1 MKIRIY
7 TFTCTLLLAI
17 AAYAQE
23 YTDTIGTDDTLLP
36 EGMQMYELDSLLNDW
51 MTRNYLTN
59 VENCLSTG
67 VNPSFDDETYAKRLS
82 RLPNV
87 IEMPYNETVRKY
99 IDRYCERLRPSVSIM
114 LGACNFYNPIF
125 EEALESYQV
134 PLELRNLPIIE
145 SALHPNAVSRAGA
158 VGLWQFMIG
167 TAKKYGL
174 EVTSLI
180 DERKD
185 PVKASYAAAR
195 FLKDLYDIFGDWSL
209 AIAAYNCGP
218 GNVSKAIRRSGGKK
232 DFWGIYQY
240 LPAETRGYVPAF
252 IAANYVMSY
261 YCDHNICPVG
271 TTLPQATDTLLLK
284 KNVRMEQIAATC
296 DISIEEL
303 RALNPQ
309 YRTTLIP
316 GDSHDCILR
325 MPSDKINAFIDAGDS
340 IYVKPTYTPAIKE
353 VAYTDDN
360 NVGSR
365 SSKSR
370 SSRKGKSGKSSSGG
384 SVSVRKG
391 DTLSAIAKRNHT
403 TVAALKKANNLKG
416 DKISIGQKLK
426 LK

>member
-1 MKIRIY
+1 MKIRLF
-7 TFTCTLLLAI
+7 TVTCTFLLALTI
-17 AAYAQE
+17 QAQE
-23 YTDTIGTDDTLLP
+23 YTDTNDNEEELLP
-36 EGMQMYELDSLLNDW
+36 EGLQMYELDSLLNDW
-51 MTRNYLTN
+51 MTRSYLTN

-67 VNPSFDDETYAKRLS
+67 VNPEFDHETYAQRLS

-185 PVKASYAAAR
+185 PVKSSYAAAHY
-195 FLKDLYDIFGDWSL
+195 LKDLYDIFGDWSL

-232 DFWGIYQY
+232 DFWGLYPY

-252 IAANYVMSY
+252 IAANYVMNY

-271 TTLPQATDTLLLK
+271 TTLPQTTDTLLLK

-296 DISIEEL
+296 DISINEL

-325 MPSDKINAFIDAGDS
+325 MPSEKINAFIDAGDS
-340 IYVKPTYTPAIKE
+340 IYVKPSYTSSIKE
-353 VAYTDDN
+353 IALTEDN
-360 NVGSR
+360 N
-365 SSKSR
+365 SKTTK
-370 SSRKGKSGKSSSGG
+370 SRKGKNGRSNSSGG
-384 SVSVRKG
+384 SVSVKKG
-391 DTLSAIAKRNHT
+391 DTLSEIARRNHT
-403 TVAALKKANNLKG
+403 TVSALKKANRLKS

>member
-1 MKIRIY
+1 MKIRLF
-7 TFTCTLLLAI
+7 TLTCTLLLALTTH
-17 AAYAQE
+17 AQDF
-23 YTDTIGTDDTLLP
+23 TDTNDNDESLLP

-59 VENCLSTG
+59 VENCMSTG
-67 VNPSFDDETYAKRLS
+67 VNPEFDHETYAQRLS

-87 IEMPYNETVRKY
+87 IAMPYNETVRRY
-99 IDRYCERLRPSVSIM
+99 IDRYCERLRPSISIM

-158 VGLWQFMIG
+158 VGLWQFMIT

-185 PVKASYAAAR
+185 PVKASYAAAHM
-195 FLKDLYDIFGDWSL
+195 LKDLYDIFGDWTL

-232 DFWGIYQY
+232 DFWEIYPY

-271 TTLPQATDTLLLK
+271 TNLPQATDTLLLK

-296 DISIEEL
+296 DITIEEL

-325 MPSDKINAFIDAGDS
+325 MPAEKINAFIDAGDS
-340 IYVKPTYTPAIKE
+340 IYAKP
-353 VAYTDDN
+353 AYTTAIRETVLTDED
-360 NVGSR
+360 S
-365 SSKSR
+365 
-370 SSRKGKSGKSSSGG
+370 GKSGKSRSRRGRSSGRTIT
-384 SVSVRKG
+384 VKKG
-391 DTLSAIAKRNHT
+391 DTLSDIARRNKIS
-403 TVAALKKANNLKG
+403 VSALKKANGLRG
-416 DKISIGQKLK
+416 DMISIGQKLK
-426 LK
+426 VK

>member
-1 MKIRIY
+1 MKRRFYILGCM
-7 TFTCTLLLAI
+7 FLLLSGAH
-17 AAYAQE
+17 AQE
-23 YTDTIGTDDTLLP
+23 YTDTNDTDESLLP
-36 EGMQMYELDSLLNDW
+36 EGLQMYELDSLLNDW

-67 VNPSFDDETYAKRLS
+67 VNPEFDDETYIQRLS

-87 IEMPYNETVRKY
+87 IEMPYNEIVRKY

-114 LGACNFYNPIF
+114 LGSCNFYNPIF

-145 SALHPNAVSRAGA
+145 SALQPNARSRAGA

-167 TAKKYGL
+167 TAKMYGL

-185 PVKASYAAAR
+185 PIKASYAAAHM
-195 FLKDLYDIFGDWSL
+195 LKDLYDIFGDWSL

-232 DFWGIYQY
+232 DFWGVYQY

-252 IAANYVMSY
+252 IAANYVMNY

-271 TTLPQATDTLLLK
+271 TSLPQATDTLRLK

-340 IYVKPTYTPAIKE
+340 IYVMPANTSVREI
-353 VAYTDDN
+353 VFDDN
-360 NVGSR
+360 DNGSR
-365 SSKSR
+365 KSR
-370 SSRKGKSGKSSSGG
+370 NKRGSRGRASSGLIT
-384 SVSVRKG
+384 VKQG
-391 DTLSAIAKRNHT
+391 DTLGAIAKRNHT
-403 TVAALKKANNLKG
+403 TVKALQRANGLSGTNIKA
-416 DKISIGQKLK
+416 GQKLK
-426 LK
+426 LN

>member
-7 TFTCTLLLAI
+7 TFTCALLLAI
-17 AAYAQE
+17 ATNAQE

-36 EGMQMYELDSLLNDW
+36 EGMQMYELDSLLTDW
-51 MTRNYLTN
+51 MTRAYLTN
-59 VENCLSTG
+59 VENCLSKG
-67 VNPSFDDETYAKRLS
+67 VNPSFSDETYAQRLS

-87 IEMPYNETVRKY
+87 IDMPYNEIVRKY

-167 TAKKYGL
+167 TAKRYGL

-185 PVKASYAAAR
+185 PVKASYAAAHM
-195 FLKDLYDIFGDWSL
+195 LKDLYDIFGDWSL

-218 GNVSKAIRRSGGKK
+218 GNVSKAIRRSGGRK

-252 IAANYVMSY
+252 IAANYVMNY

-284 KNVRMEQIAATC
+284 KNVKMEQIAATC
-296 DISIEEL
+296 DISIDEL

-340 IYVKPTYTPAIKE
+340 IYVKQNYASAVKE
-353 VAYTDDN
+353 VNLTEDDDN
-360 NVGSR
+360 SRASR
-365 SSKSR
+365 SGNSKR
-370 SSRKGKSGKSSSGG
+370 NRRGRSSSGG
-384 SVSVRKG
+384 GSITVKKG
-391 DTLSAIAKRNHT
+391 DTLGAIARRNHT
-403 TVAALKKANNLKG
+403 SVSAIKKANGMKSDN
-416 DKISIGQKLK
+416 IREGQKLK

>member
-1 MKIRIY
+1 MKIRFY
-7 TFTCTLLLAI
+7 TFSCAILLAI
-17 AAYAQE
+17 ATYAQE
-23 YTDTIGTDDTLLP
+23 YTDTIGTDETLLP

-51 MTRNYLTN
+51 MTRNYLSN
-59 VENCLSTG
+59 VENCMSTG

-87 IEMPYNETVRKY
+87 IDMPYNETVRKY

-114 LGACNFYNPIF
+114 LGTCNFYNPIF

-167 TAKKYGL
+167 TAKRYGL

-185 PVKASYAAAR
+185 PIKSSYAAAHL
-195 FLKDLYDIFGDWSL
+195 LKDLYDIFGDWSL

-252 IAANYVMSY
+252 IAANYVMNY

-296 DISIEEL
+296 NISIEEL

-316 GDSHDCILR
+316 GDSHECILR

-340 IYVKPTYTPAIKE
+340 IYVKPTYSSAIRE
-353 VAYTDDN
+353 VAFYDDN
-360 NVGSR
+360 DYGKT
-365 SSKSR
+365 SKSR
-370 SSRKGKSGKSSSGG
+370 NSKKNSHSKSSARG
-384 SVSVRKG
+384 SVVVKKG
-391 DTLSAIAKRNHT
+391 DTLGAIAKRNHT
-403 TVAALKKANNLKG
+403 TVKAIQRANGLKG
-416 DKISIGQKLK
+416 TNIKPGQKLK

>member
-1 MKIRIY
+1 MKRRFYILGCM
-7 TFTCTLLLAI
+7 FLLLSGAH
-17 AAYAQE
+17 AQE
-23 YTDTIGTDDTLLP
+23 YTDTNDTDESLLP
-36 EGMQMYELDSLLNDW
+36 EGLQMYELDSLLNDW

-67 VNPSFDDETYAKRLS
+67 VNPEFDDETYIQRLS

-87 IEMPYNETVRKY
+87 IEMPYNEIVRKY

-114 LGACNFYNPIF
+114 LGSCNFYNPIF

-145 SALHPNAVSRAGA
+145 SALQPNARSRAGA

-167 TAKKYGL
+167 TAKMYGL

-185 PVKASYAAAR
+185 PIKASYAAAHM
-195 FLKDLYDIFGDWSL
+195 LKDLYDIFGDWSL

-232 DFWGIYQY
+232 DFWGVYQY

-252 IAANYVMSY
+252 IAANYVMNY

-271 TTLPQATDTLLLK
+271 TSLPQATDTLRLK

-316 GDSHDCILR
+316 D
-325 MPSDKINAFIDAGDS
+325 AFIDAGDS
-340 IYVKPTYTPAIKE
+340 IYVMPANTSVREI
-353 VAYTDDN
+353 VFDDN
-360 NVGSR
+360 DNGSR
-365 SSKSR
+365 KSR
-370 SSRKGKSGKSSSGG
+370 NKRGSRGRASSGLIT
-384 SVSVRKG
+384 VKQG
-391 DTLSAIAKRNHT
+391 DTLGAIAKRNHT
-403 TVAALKKANNLKG
+403 TVKALQRANGLSGTNIKA
-416 DKISIGQKLK
+416 GQKLK
-426 LK
+426 LN

>member
-1 MKIRIY
+1 MKIRLFI
-7 TFTCTLLLAI
+7 FSCVLLMAV
-17 AAYAQE
+17 ATYAQE
-23 YTDTIGTDDTLLP
+23 YNDTIGTDDTLLP
-36 EGMQMYELDSLLNDW
+36 EGMQMHELDSLLNDW
-51 MTRNYLTN
+51 MTKNYLDN
-59 VENCLSTG
+59 VENCQSTG
-67 VNPSFDDETYAKRLS
+67 VNPDFDDETYAKRLS

-114 LGACNFYNPIF
+114 LGTCNFYNPIF

-185 PVKASYAAAR
+185 PIKASYAAAHL
-195 FLKDLYDIFGDWSL
+195 LKDLYDIFGDWSL

-252 IAANYVMSY
+252 IAANYVMNY

-284 KNVRMEQIAATC
+284 RNVRMEQIAATC

-340 IYVKPTYTPAIKE
+340 IYVKPVEYSAVKE
-353 VAYTDDN
+353 VVIADDGGRTTSKTHN
-360 NVGSR
+360 SRKNSRTKSASSR
-365 SSKSR
+365 SVTVK
-370 SSRKGKSGKSSSGG
+370 
-384 SVSVRKG
+384 KG
-391 DTLSAIAKRNHT
+391 DTLGAIAKRNHT
-403 TVAALKKANNLKG
+403 TVKAIQRANGLKG
-416 DKISIGQKLK
+416 TNIRTGQKLK
-426 LK
+426 MP

>member
-1 MKIRIY
+1 MKIRII
-7 TFTCTLLLAI
+7 TFSLALLTSFVS
-17 AAYAQE
+17 YAQE

-51 MTRNYLTN
+51 MTKNYLSN

-67 VNPSFDDETYAKRLS
+67 VNPDVDDETYAKRLS

-114 LGACNFYNPIF
+114 LGTCNFYNPIF

-185 PVKASYAAAR
+185 PIKSSYAAAHL
-195 FLKDLYDIFGDWSL
+195 LKDLYDIFGDWSL

-271 TTLPQATDTLLLK
+271 TTLPQATDTLMLSR
-284 KNVRMEQIAATC
+284 NVRMEQIASTC

-316 GDSHDCILR
+316 GDSHACILR

-340 IYVKPTYTPAIKE
+340 IYVKPTELSYVRE
-353 VAYTDDN
+353 VVENDDSDSN
-360 NVGSR
+360 SRKARNKSSKKGSR
-365 SSKSR
+365 SKT
-370 SSRKGKSGKSSSGG
+370 SSGT
-384 SVSVRKG
+384 VSVKKG
-391 DTLSAIAKRNHT
+391 DTLGAIARRNHT
-403 TVAALKKANNLKG
+403 TVKAIKNANGLKS
-416 DKISIGQKLK
+416 DKISIGQKLRIP
-426 LK
+426 

>member
-1 MKIRIY
+1 MKIKRIF

-17 AAYAQE
+17 AAHAQE

-36 EGMQMYELDSLLNDW
+36 EGMQMYELDSLLTDW
-51 MTRNYLTN
+51 MTRAYLTN
-59 VENCLSTG
+59 VENCLSKG
-67 VNPSFDDETYAKRLS
+67 VNPSFSDETYAQRLS

-87 IEMPYNETVRKY
+87 IDMPYNEIVRKY

-158 VGLWQFMIG
+158 VGLWQFMIT
-167 TAKKYGL
+167 TAKRYGL

-185 PVKASYAAAR
+185 PVKSSYAAAHM
-195 FLKDLYDIFGDWSL
+195 LKDLYEIFGDWSL

-218 GNVSKAIRRSGGKK
+218 GNVSKAIRRSGGKR
-232 DFWGIYQY
+232 DFWEIYQY

-252 IAANYVMSY
+252 IAANYVMNY
-261 YCDHNICPVG
+261 FCDHNICPVG

-284 KNVRMEQIAATC
+284 KNVKMEQIAAAC
-296 DISIEEL
+296 DISINEL

-340 IYVKPTYTPAIKE
+340 IYVKQNYASVTKE
-353 VAYTDDN
+353 VTLTEDN
-360 NVGSR
+360 NNGNAKGR
-365 SSKSR
+365 NSKKNKR
-370 SSRKGKSGKSSSGG
+370 GKSGGTTITVK
-384 SVSVRKG
+384 KG
-391 DTLSAIAKRNHT
+391 DTLGAIAKRCRT
-403 TVAALKKANNLKG
+403 SVKAIQKANGLKG
-416 DKISIGQKLK
+416 TNIREGQKLIVK
-426 LK
+426 

>member
-7 TFTCTLLLAI
+7 TFTCALLLAI
-17 AAYAQE
+17 AANAQE

-36 EGMQMYELDSLLNDW
+36 EGMQMYELDSLLTDW
-51 MTRNYLTN
+51 MTRAYLTN
-59 VENCLSTG
+59 VENCLSKG
-67 VNPSFDDETYAKRLS
+67 VNPSFSDETYAQRLS

-87 IEMPYNETVRKY
+87 IDMPYNEIVRKY

-167 TAKKYGL
+167 TAKRYGL

-185 PVKASYAAAR
+185 PVKASYAAAHM
-195 FLKDLYDIFGDWSL
+195 LKDLYDIFGDWSL

-218 GNVSKAIRRSGGKK
+218 GNVSKAIRRSGGRK

-252 IAANYVMSY
+252 IAANYVMNY

-284 KNVRMEQIAATC
+284 KNVKMEQIAATC
-296 DISIEEL
+296 DISIDEL

-340 IYVKPTYTPAIKE
+340 IYVKQNYASAVKE
-353 VAYTDDN
+353 VTLTEDDDN
-360 NVGSR
+360 SRASR
-365 SSKSR
+365 SGN
-370 SSRKGKSGKSSSGG
+370 RKRNRRGRSSSGG
-384 SVSVRKG
+384 GSITVKKG
-391 DTLSAIAKRNHT
+391 DTLGAIARRNPTSVSAI
-403 TVAALKKANNLKG
+403 KKANGMKSDN
-416 DKISIGQKLK
+416 IREGQKLK

>member
-1 MKIRIY
+1 MKIKRIF

-17 AAYAQE
+17 AAHAQE

-36 EGMQMYELDSLLNDW
+36 EGMQMYELDSLLTDW
-51 MTRNYLTN
+51 MTRTYLTN
-59 VENCLSTG
+59 VENCLSKG
-67 VNPSFDDETYAKRLS
+67 VNPSFSDETYAQRLS

-87 IEMPYNETVRKY
+87 IDMPYNEIVRKY

-158 VGLWQFMIG
+158 VGLWQFMIT
-167 TAKKYGL
+167 TAKRYGL

-185 PVKASYAAAR
+185 PVKSSYAAAHM
-195 FLKDLYDIFGDWSL
+195 LKDLYEIFGDWSL

-218 GNVSKAIRRSGGKK
+218 GNVSKAIRRSGGKR
-232 DFWGIYQY
+232 DFWEIYQY

-252 IAANYVMSY
+252 IAANYVMNY
-261 YCDHNICPVG
+261 FCDHNICPVG

-284 KNVRMEQIAATC
+284 KNVKMEQIAAAC
-296 DISIEEL
+296 DISINEL

-340 IYVKPTYTPAIKE
+340 IYVKQNYASVTKE
-353 VAYTDDN
+353 VTLIEDN
-360 NVGSR
+360 NNGNAKGR
-365 SSKSR
+365 NSKKNKR
-370 SSRKGKSGKSSSGG
+370 GRSGG
-384 SVSVRKG
+384 TTITVKKG
-391 DTLSAIAKRNHT
+391 DTLGAIAKRCGT
-403 TVAALKKANNLKG
+403 SVKAIQKANGLKG
-416 DKISIGQKLK
+416 TNIRDGQKLIVK
-426 LK
+426 

>member
-1 MKIRIY
+1 MKIKFYI
-7 TFTCTLLLAI
+7 FSCVFLLAL
-17 AAYAQE
+17 ATHAQE
-23 YTDTIGTDDTLLP
+23 YEEETTDNDETLLP

-67 VNPSFDDETYAKRLS
+67 VNPEFDQETYALRLS

-87 IEMPYNETVRKY
+87 IEMPYNQIVRKY

-125 EEALESYQV
+125 EEALESYQI

-185 PVKASYAAAR
+185 PIKASYAAAHY
-195 FLKDLYDIFGDWSL
+195 LKDLYDIFGDWSL

-218 GNVSKAIRRSGGKK
+218 GNVSKAIRRSGGAKT

-252 IAANYVMSY
+252 IAANYVMNY

-284 KNVRMEQIAATC
+284 KNVMMEQIAATC
-296 DISIEEL
+296 DISIDEL

-316 GDSHDCILR
+316 GDSHECILR

-340 IYVKPTYTPAIKE
+340 IYVKQTENYNIREIAF
-353 VAYTDDN
+353 DDN
-360 NVGSR
+360 RVSKK
-365 SSKSR
+365 KSR
-370 SSRKGKSGKSSSGG
+370 RGRGGRSSSG
-384 SVSVRKG
+384 SVTVKKG
-391 DTLSAIAKRNHT
+391 DTLGAIAQRNHT
-403 TVAALKKANNLKG
+403 TVGALQRANNLKG
-416 DKISIGQKLK
+416 TNIRAGQKLK
-426 LK
+426 MP

>member
-1 MKIRIY
+1 MKIRYYIFSCVFMMAFA
-7 TFTCTLLLAI
+7 TH
-17 AAYAQE
+17 AQE
-23 YTDTIGTDDTLLP
+23 YADTIGTDDTLLP

-51 MTRNYLTN
+51 MTKNYLTN

-67 VNPSFDDETYAKRLS
+67 VNPEFNDETYAQRLS

-87 IEMPYNETVRKY
+87 IEMPYNEIVRKY

-125 EEALESYQV
+125 EEALESYQI

-185 PVKASYAAAR
+185 PIKASYAAAHM
-195 FLKDLYDIFGDWSL
+195 LKDLYDIFGDWSL

-218 GNVSKAIRRSGGKK
+218 GNVSKAIRRSGGKT
-232 DFWGIYQY
+232 DFWGVYQY

-252 IAANYVMSY
+252 IAANYVMNY

-271 TTLPQATDTLLLK
+271 TSLPQATDTLLLK

-296 DISIEEL
+296 NISIDEL

-340 IYVKPTYTPAIKE
+340 IYVNQTYASNVREI
-353 VAYTDDN
+353 VFDDN
-360 NVGSR
+360 NSGSNRKSRRGSR
-365 SSKSR
+365 SKSA
-370 SSRKGKSGKSSSGG
+370 SG
-384 SVSVRKG
+384 SVTVKKG
-391 DTLSAIAKRNHT
+391 DTLGAIAKRNHT
-403 TVAALKKANNLKG
+403 TVGALQRANGLKG
-416 DKISIGQKLK
+416 TNIKAGQKLK
-426 LK
+426 LN

>member
-1 MKIRIY
+1 MKIKRIF

-17 AAYAQE
+17 AAHAQE

-36 EGMQMYELDSLLNDW
+36 EGMQMYELDSLLTDW
-51 MTRNYLTN
+51 MTRTYLTN
-59 VENCLSTG
+59 VENCLSKG
-67 VNPSFDDETYAKRLS
+67 VNPSFSDETYAQRLS

-87 IEMPYNETVRKY
+87 IDMPYNEIVRKY

-158 VGLWQFMIG
+158 VGLWQFMIT
-167 TAKKYGL
+167 TAKRYGL

-185 PVKASYAAAR
+185 PVKSSYAAAHM
-195 FLKDLYDIFGDWSL
+195 LKDLYEIFGDWSL

-218 GNVSKAIRRSGGKK
+218 GNVSKAIRRSGGKR
-232 DFWGIYQY
+232 DFWEIYQY

-252 IAANYVMSY
+252 IAANYVMNY
-261 YCDHNICPVG
+261 FCDHNICPVG

-284 KNVRMEQIAATC
+284 KNVKMEQIAAAC
-296 DISIEEL
+296 DISINEL

-340 IYVKPTYTPAIKE
+340 IYVKQNYASVTKE
-353 VAYTDDN
+353 VTLTEDN
-360 NVGSR
+360 NNGNAKGR
-365 SSKSR
+365 NSKKNKR
-370 SSRKGKSGKSSSGG
+370 GKSGGTTITVK
-384 SVSVRKG
+384 KG
-391 DTLSAIAKRNHT
+391 DTLGAIAERYRTSVK
-403 TVAALKKANNLKG
+403 AIQKANGLKG
-416 DKISIGQKLK
+416 TNIREGQKLIVK
-426 LK
+426 

>member
-1 MKIRIY
+1 MKIRLIRLF
-7 TFTCTLLLAI
+7 TFSCALLMAI
-17 AAYAQE
+17 ATYAQE
-23 YTDTIGTDDTLLP
+23 YADTIGTDDTLLP

-51 MTRNYLTN
+51 MTKNYLTN

-67 VNPSFDDETYAKRLS
+67 VNPEFDDETYAKRLS

-87 IEMPYNETVRKY
+87 IEMPYNEIVRKY

-185 PVKASYAAAR
+185 PIKASYAAAHM
-195 FLKDLYDIFGDWSL
+195 LKDLYDIFGDWSL

-252 IAANYVMSY
+252 IAANYVMNY

-271 TTLPQATDTLLLK
+271 TTLPQATDTLLLN

-316 GDSHDCILR
+316 GDSHDCILC

-340 IYVKPTYTPAIKE
+340 IYVTPTYMSAIKE
-353 VAYTDDN
+353 VPITDDRNSSSTRTRN
-360 NVGSR
+360 NKKNSR
-365 SSKSR
+365 T
-370 SSRKGKSGKSSSGG
+370 KSSSG
-384 SVSVRKG
+384 SVIVRKG
-391 DTLSAIAKRNHT
+391 DTLGAIARRNHT
-403 TVAALKKANNLKG
+403 TVGAIQRANGLKG
-416 DKISIGQKLK
+416 TNIRAGQKLRMP
-426 LK
+426 

>member
-1 MKIRIY
+1 MKIKFYI
-7 TFTCTLLLAI
+7 FSCVFLLAL
-17 AAYAQE
+17 ATHAQE
-23 YTDTIGTDDTLLP
+23 YEEETTDNDETLLP

-67 VNPSFDDETYAKRLS
+67 VNPEFDQETYALRLS

-87 IEMPYNETVRKY
+87 IEMPYNQIVRKY

-125 EEALESYQV
+125 EEALESYQI

-185 PVKASYAAAR
+185 PIKASYAAAHY
-195 FLKDLYDIFGDWSL
+195 LKDLYDIFGDWSL

-218 GNVSKAIRRSGGKK
+218 GNVSKAIRRSGGAKT

-252 IAANYVMSY
+252 IAANYVMNY

-296 DISIEEL
+296 DISIDEL

-316 GDSHDCILR
+316 GDSHECILR

-340 IYVKPTYTPAIKE
+340 IYVKQTENYNIREIAF
-353 VAYTDDN
+353 DDN
-360 NVGSR
+360 SGSKK
-365 SSKSR
+365 KSR
-370 SSRKGKSGKSSSGG
+370 RGRGGRSSSG
-384 SVSVRKG
+384 SVTVKKG
-391 DTLSAIAKRNHT
+391 DTLGAIAKRNRT
-403 TVAALKKANNLKG
+403 TVGALQRANNLKG
-416 DKISIGQKLK
+416 TNIRAGQKLK
-426 LK
+426 MP

>member
-1 MKIRIY
+1 MKIRII
-7 TFTCTLLLAI
+7 TFSLALLTSFVS
-17 AAYAQE
+17 YAQE

-51 MTRNYLTN
+51 MTKNYLSN

-67 VNPSFDDETYAKRLS
+67 VNPDVDDETYAKRLS

-114 LGACNFYNPIF
+114 LGTCNFYNPIF

-185 PVKASYAAAR
+185 PIKSSYAAAHL
-195 FLKDLYDIFGDWSL
+195 LKDLYDIFGDWSL

-271 TTLPQATDTLLLK
+271 TTLPQATDTLMLSR
-284 KNVRMEQIAATC
+284 NVRMEQIASTC

-316 GDSHDCILR
+316 GDSHACILR

-340 IYVKPTYTPAIKE
+340 IYAKPTELSYVRE
-353 VAYTDDN
+353 VVENDN
-360 NVGSR
+360 NDGNSRKARNKNSKRGSR
-365 SSKSR
+365 SKT
-370 SSRKGKSGKSSSGG
+370 SSGT
-384 SVSVRKG
+384 VSVKKG
-391 DTLSAIAKRNHT
+391 DTLGAIARRNHT
-403 TVAALKKANNLKG
+403 TVKAIKNANGLKS
-416 DKISIGQKLK
+416 DKISIGQKLRIP
-426 LK
+426 

>member
-7 TFTCTLLLAI
+7 TFTCALLLAI
-17 AAYAQE
+17 AANAQE

-36 EGMQMYELDSLLNDW
+36 EGMQMYELDSLLTDW
-51 MTRNYLTN
+51 MTRAYLTN
-59 VENCLSTG
+59 VENCLSKG
-67 VNPSFDDETYAKRLS
+67 VNPSFSDETYAQRLS

-87 IEMPYNETVRKY
+87 IDMPYNEIVRKY

-167 TAKKYGL
+167 TAKRYGL

-185 PVKASYAAAR
+185 PVKASYAAAHM
-195 FLKDLYDIFGDWSL
+195 LKDLYDIFGDWSL

-218 GNVSKAIRRSGGKK
+218 GNVSKAIRRSGGRK

-252 IAANYVMSY
+252 IAANYVMNY

-284 KNVRMEQIAATC
+284 KNVKMEQIAATC
-296 DISIEEL
+296 DISIDEL

-340 IYVKPTYTPAIKE
+340 IYVKQNYASAVKE
-353 VAYTDDN
+353 VTLTEDDDN
-360 NVGSR
+360 SRASR
-365 SSKSR
+365 SGNSKR
-370 SSRKGKSGKSSSGG
+370 NRRGRSSSGG
-384 SVSVRKG
+384 GSITVKKG
-391 DTLSAIAKRNHT
+391 DTLGAIARRNHT
-403 TVAALKKANNLKG
+403 SVSAIKKANGMKSDN
-416 DKISIGQKLK
+416 IREGQKLK

>member
-1 MKIRIY
+1 
-7 TFTCTLLLAI
+7 
-17 AAYAQE
+17 
-23 YTDTIGTDDTLLP
+23 
-36 EGMQMYELDSLLNDW
+36 MQMYELDSLLNDW
-51 MTRNYLTN
+51 MTKNYLTN

-67 VNPSFDDETYAKRLS
+67 VNPDFDDETYAKRLS

-87 IEMPYNETVRKY
+87 IDMPYNEIVRKY

-114 LGACNFYNPIF
+114 LAACNFYNPIF
-125 EEALESYQV
+125 EEALESYQI

-167 TAKKYGL
+167 TGKRYGL

-185 PVKASYAAAR
+185 PIKASYAAAHY
-195 FLKDLYDIFGDWSL
+195 LKDLYDIFGDWSL

-218 GNVSKAIRRSGGKK
+218 GNVSKAIRRSGGKT
-232 DFWGIYQY
+232 DFWGVYQY

-252 IAANYVMSY
+252 IAANYVMNY

-271 TTLPQATDTLLLK
+271 TSLPQATDTLLLK

-296 DISIEEL
+296 DISIDEL

-340 IYVKPTYTPAIKE
+340 IYVKQTEKYKIREIAF
-353 VAYTDDN
+353 DDK
-360 NVGSR
+360 
-365 SSKSR
+365 SSEKKGKKSR
-370 SSRKGKSGKSSSGG
+370 SGKSSSG
-384 SVSVRKG
+384 SVTVRKG
-391 DTLSAIAKRNHT
+391 DTLGAIAKRNHT
-403 TVAALKKANNLKG
+403 TVSAIQRANGLKG
-416 DKISIGQKLK
+416 TNIRAGQKLK
-426 LK
+426 MP

>member
-1 MKIRIY
+1 MKIRVY
-7 TFTCTLLLAI
+7 TFCCVLLLAI
-17 AAYAQE
+17 AAHAQE

-36 EGMQMYELDSLLNDW
+36 EGMQMYELDSLLSDW
-51 MTRNYLTN
+51 MTRNYLNN

-67 VNPSFDDETYAKRLS
+67 VNPSFDEETYARRLS

-87 IEMPYNETVRKY
+87 IEMPYNEIVRKY

-114 LGACNFYNPIF
+114 LATCNFYNPIF
-125 EEALESYQV
+125 EEALESYQI

-145 SALHPNAVSRAGA
+145 SALHPNATSRAGA

-167 TAKKYGL
+167 TAKRYGL

-185 PVKASYAAAR
+185 PIKSSYAAAHL
-195 FLKDLYDIFGDWSL
+195 LKDLYDIFGDWSL

-252 IAANYVMSY
+252 IAANYVMNY

-271 TTLPQATDTLLLK
+271 TTLPQATDTLILK
-284 KNVRMEQIAATC
+284 KNVRMEQIASTC
-296 DISIEEL
+296 NISIEEL

-325 MPSDKINAFIDAGDS
+325 MPSDKINSFIDAGDS
-340 IYVKPTYTPAIKE
+340 IYVKNTYTSAVKE
-353 VAYTDDN
+353 IAFTDDN
-360 NVGSR
+360 DNGR
-365 SSKSR
+365 QSKSR
-370 SSRKGKSGKSSSGG
+370 RGKKNSRSKSSSGG
-384 SVSVRKG
+384 SITVKKG
-391 DTLSAIAKRNHT
+391 DTLSEIARRNKT
-403 TVAALKKANNLKG
+403 SVAALKKNNNLKS
-416 DKISIGQKLK
+416 DRLSIGQKLK

>member
-1 MKIRIY
+1 MKIRFY
-7 TFTCTLLLAI
+7 TFSCALLFAI
-17 AAYAQE
+17 ATYAQE
-23 YTDTIGTDDTLLP
+23 YTDTIGTDETLLP

-51 MTRNYLTN
+51 MTRNYLSN

-87 IEMPYNETVRKY
+87 IDMPYNETVRKY

-114 LGACNFYNPIF
+114 LGTCNFYNPIF
-125 EEALESYQV
+125 EEALESYQI

-167 TAKKYGL
+167 TAKRYGL

-185 PVKASYAAAR
+185 PIKSSYAAAHL
-195 FLKDLYDIFGDWSL
+195 LKDLYDIFGDWSL

-252 IAANYVMSY
+252 IAANYVMNY

-284 KNVRMEQIAATC
+284 KNVRMEQIASTC
-296 DISIEEL
+296 NISIEEL

-340 IYVKPTYTPAIKE
+340 IYVKPTYLSTIRE
-353 VAYTDDN
+353 VTFSDN
-360 NVGSR
+360 NDNSRPSR
-365 SSKSR
+365 SRNSKKNNYSKS
-370 SSRKGKSGKSSSGG
+370 SAGA
-384 SVSVRKG
+384 SVVVKKG
-391 DTLSAIAKRNHT
+391 DTLGAIAKRNHT
-403 TVAALKKANNLKG
+403 TVKAIQRANGLKG
-416 DKISIGQKLK
+416 TNIKPGQKLK

>member
-1 MKIRIY
+1 MKTRIY
-7 TFTCTLLLAI
+7 TYCCALLIVFTTH
-17 AAYAQE
+17 AQE
-23 YTDTIGTDDTLLP
+23 YTDTIGTDNTIVP

-51 MTRNYLTN
+51 MTKNYLTN

-67 VNPSFDDETYAKRLS
+67 VNPDFDDETYAKRLS

-87 IEMPYNETVRKY
+87 IDMPYNEIVRKY

-114 LGACNFYNPIF
+114 LAACNFYNPIF
-125 EEALESYQV
+125 EEALESYQI

-167 TAKKYGL
+167 TGKRYGL

-185 PVKASYAAAR
+185 PIKASYAAAHY
-195 FLKDLYDIFGDWSL
+195 LKDLYDIFGDWSL

-218 GNVSKAIRRSGGKK
+218 GNVSKAIRRSGGKT
-232 DFWGIYQY
+232 DFWGVYQY

-252 IAANYVMSY
+252 IAANYVMNY

-271 TTLPQATDTLLLK
+271 TSLPQATDTLLLK

-296 DISIEEL
+296 DISIDEL

-340 IYVKPTYTPAIKE
+340 IYVKQTEKYKIREIAF
-353 VAYTDDN
+353 DDK
-360 NVGSR
+360 
-365 SSKSR
+365 SSEKKGKKSR
-370 SSRKGKSGKSSSGG
+370 SGKSSSG
-384 SVSVRKG
+384 SVTVRKG
-391 DTLSAIAKRNHT
+391 DTLGAIAKRNHT
-403 TVAALKKANNLKG
+403 TVSAIQRANGLKG
-416 DKISIGQKLK
+416 TNIRAGQKLK
-426 LK
+426 MP

>member
-1 MKIRIY
+1 MKIRII
-7 TFTCTLLLAI
+7 TFSLALLTAF
-17 AAYAQE
+17 ASYAQE

-51 MTRNYLTN
+51 MTKNYLSN

-67 VNPSFDDETYAKRLS
+67 VNPDVDDETYAKRLS

-114 LGACNFYNPIF
+114 LGTCNFYNPIF

-185 PVKASYAAAR
+185 PIKSSYAAAHL
-195 FLKDLYDIFGDWSL
+195 LKDLYDIFGDWSL

-271 TTLPQATDTLLLK
+271 TTLPQATDTLMLSR
-284 KNVRMEQIAATC
+284 NVRMEQIASTC

-316 GDSHDCILR
+316 GDSHACILR

-340 IYVKPTYTPAIKE
+340 IYVKPTELSYVREVVETTITTAILGKRVIRIAKGE
-353 VAYTDDN
+353 VAAKQ
-360 NVGSR
+360 VPAQ
-365 SSKSR
+365 
-370 SSRKGKSGKSSSGG
+370 
-384 SVSVRKG
+384 
-391 DTLSAIAKRNHT
+391 SA
-403 TVAALKKANNLKG
+403 
-416 DKISIGQKLK
+416 
-426 LK
+426 